1 MATRTPVKPPTK
13 MTKTE
18 SSGNAWV
25 LSANSMPFMLFTY
38 LILSTVIIG
47 CMVAYY
53 FWSTSGYL
61 DTVWLIGIW
70 LVVRG
75 FPTVIKRWFGKP
87 IPTDRPY
94 MHAVRLYFI
103 LLVTLI
109 PYLIVFSDLYYDL
122 GHKYANECTNI
133 AMTKMSS
140 LYFATTTFSTT
151 GFGDIHA
158 VTPTC
163 QAWVTVQM
171 ISGFIIISII
181 IASFISRLIQLV
193 SN

>member
-1 MATRTPVKPPTK
+1 
-13 MTKTE
+13 
-18 SSGNAWV
+18 
-25 LSANSMPFMLFTY
+25 
-38 LILSTVIIG
+38 
-47 CMVAYY
+47 
-53 FWSTSGYL
+53 
-61 DTVWLIGIW
+61 
-70 LVVRG
+70 
-75 FPTVIKRWFGKP
+75 
-87 IPTDRPY
+87 

-158 VTPTC
+158 VTPTR